1 MSEDRGIRWASSILI
16 WVWSAGIA
24 VAAFVGVFFGTSSGN
39 LMIGLTWGIAL
50 TIAWVAV
57 FAMVRA
63 QRRKGLRMRE
73 PRRDPGDAVDT
84 ADAAPRT
91 SGGTAARDDRP
102 AS

>member
-1 MSEDRGIRWASSILI
+1 MSDDRGIRWASSILI

-63 QRRKGLRMRE
+63 QRRKGARTQLAER
-73 PRRDPGDAVDT
+73 GVDT
-84 ADAAPRT
+84 DDEPSVLAA
-91 SGGTAARDDRP
+91 GEAAAQDDRP

>member
-1 MSEDRGIRWASSILI
+1 MSDDRGIRWASSILI

-63 QRRKGLRMRE
+63 HRRKGARTQLAQH
-73 PRRDPGDAVDT
+73 GVDT
-84 ADAAPRT
+84 DDEPSVLAA
-91 SGGTAARDDRP
+91 GEAAAQDDRP